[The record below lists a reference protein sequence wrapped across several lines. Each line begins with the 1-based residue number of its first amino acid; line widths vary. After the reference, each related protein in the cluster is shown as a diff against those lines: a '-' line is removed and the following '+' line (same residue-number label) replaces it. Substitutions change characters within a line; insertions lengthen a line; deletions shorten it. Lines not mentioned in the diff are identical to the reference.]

1 MNLYLT
7 ERKPL
12 YEGTKTLPA
21 VNTLKLFMALMVVG
35 IHLPF
40 YGKSYVFDFLRIA
53 VPIFFMI
60 SGYFLPNNKGQLS
73 SKKILKA
80 AKKIIMLIVVYN
92 LVYLGWKFIRKGSI
106 SFSPLV
112 AIVDGGGICEPLWY
126 LTAYVWALACIYL
139 FVKLKLD
146 KLLFL
151 LIPIGLAINLLMGTY
166 SSLLFDVQPVFI
178 TASWLNRNFFTVAL
192 PCIAIGI
199 AVRLYQNFL
208 RSNKLTLILVL
219 LFGIGLLCE
228 RYFILNQMPGNAIGD
243 ISIFTIP
250 LSLTVFVLAITN
262 PKPESTISQWGIRH
276 STNIYLLHI
285 LIYSILGTA
294 MLALSLPE
302 QYIGYCIFPATI
314 LFTIL
319 VSNIGQRLKI
329 IILNQFNKFKAL
341 KSASKS

>member
-1 MNLYLT
+1 MNLYLA
-7 ERKPL
+7 ESKPI
-12 YEGTKTLPA
+12 YEGKKKLPA

-35 IHLPF
+35 IHVPF
-40 YGKSYVFDFLRIA
+40 YGKVFVLDFFRIA

-60 SGYFLPNNKGQLS
+60 SGYFLPNNSGQLS
-73 SKKILKA
+73 SNKILKA
-80 AKKIIMLIVVYN
+80 AKKIILLIIIYN
-92 LVYLGWKFIRKGSI
+92 IIYLIWKYFKKGSI
-106 SFSPLV
+106 GFSPLV

-126 LTAYVWALACIYL
+126 LTAYLWALACIYL

-146 KLLFL
+146 KLLFF
-151 LIPIGLAINLLMGTY
+151 LIPIGLTINLLMGTY

-178 TASWLNRNFFTVAL
+178 TTSWLNRNFFTVAL

-199 AVRLYQNFL
+199 AVRLSQNFL
-208 RSNKLTLILVL
+208 RSNKLPLILIL

-228 RYFILNQMPGNAIGD
+228 RYFILNQMPENVIGD

-250 LSLTVFVLAITN
+250 LSVAVFILAISN
-262 PKPESTISQWGIRH
+262 PKPESTISRMGKRH

-285 LIYSILGTA
+285 LIYSLLGTT

-302 QYIGYCIFPATI
+302 PYIGYSIFPATI

-319 VSNIGQRLKI
+319 VSEIGQRLKI
-329 IILNQFNKFKAL
+329 VILNQFNKFRAF
-341 KSASKS
+341 KSAS